1 MTALMS
7 YGKMQHRPN
16 KISTRYPQHFTNN
29 FFFFTLIHLKHQ
41 LLSLLSKVLE
51 RAVYKSVISQSYSEQ
66 SPGLK
71 TVHSTDTAHVAVIPM
86 RQAYRSV
93 ELRSHHHPDPS

>member
-1 MTALMS
+1 MEKCSIDQIKLAPDI
-7 YGKMQHRPN
+7 Y
-16 KISTRYPQHFTNN
+16 STSQIT

-86 RQAYRSV
+86 RQASRSV
-93 ELRSHHHPDPS
+93 ELRTYHHPDPS